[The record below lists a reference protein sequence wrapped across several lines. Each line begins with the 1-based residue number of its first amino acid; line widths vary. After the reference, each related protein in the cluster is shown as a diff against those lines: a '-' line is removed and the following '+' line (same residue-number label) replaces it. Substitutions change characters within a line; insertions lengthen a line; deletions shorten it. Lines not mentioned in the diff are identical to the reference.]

1 MRIDEGYCLLE
12 WGSAVYIVYYSEA
25 VPYILKQ
32 IQMLWE
38 PKTIR
43 ILYSDMTEYVESK
56 EQQSSAADTKKSGL

>member
-1 MRIDEGYCLLE
+1 
-12 WGSAVYIVYYSEA
+12 
-25 VPYILKQ
+25 
-32 IQMLWE
+32 MLWE

>member
-1 MRIDEGYCLLE
+1 MRIDERFCLLQ
-12 WGSAVYIVYYSEA
+12 WGSVVYIVYYSEA

-56 EQQSSAADTKKSGL
+56 EQQSSTADTKKSGL